1 MLHTNIGKL
10 YQYSATLK
18 EGFLLF
24 PVFSATFVRIV
35 RCIMVW
41 KVALNLLWW
50 LIVLGTVLNIVFDK
64 GDSGRKA
71 AWILIIVVLPF
82 LGLFLYLCFGVNLR
96 HHWLFNR
103 RHQRFKDL
111 LDKYRLDD
119 VLFDP
124 SGYESVQE
132 EYRPLARLLA
142 SASGLP
148 PAEGNRFEVIRSGA
162 RKFELLMQDLEQA
175 RESIHMEYFRFGAD
189 KGSQAVRNLL
199 IKKAQEGVKVRVINE
214 NIGNL
219 YVRARHWERMRKAGI
234 EVVKFTNPR
243 TQLVRLI
250 TRLNHRNHRKIVVVD
265 GKIGYTGGM
274 NLNDHY
280 FHQWKDTHL
289 RILGPA
295 VAQLQFIFMDSWVTA
310 GGQLDRPFDTYFSR
324 GDEVPG
330 KVMQIVPDEPDNPL
344 PLLQLSYIWGLL
356 HARRYFWLQTPYFL
370 PPEPLFDALK
380 AAAASGIDVRVIL
393 PRHVDTALMRP
404 ANKAYYQECLESGI
418 RIYLREG
425 PFVHSKTFVT
435 DDYLSSIGT
444 ANVDARSFSINYEDN
459 AYIFDR
465 ESALEMK
472 AAFEAELA
480 ESQELTEADT
490 AAFPWY
496 SRLWQ
501 KFVRLFAPLL

>member
-1 MLHTNIGKL
+1 MAN
-10 YQYSATLK
+10 
-18 EGFLLF
+18 
-24 PVFSATFVRIV
+24 
-35 RCIMVW
+35 
-41 KVALNLLWW
+41 
-50 LIVLGTVLNIVFDK
+50 
-64 GDSGRKA
+64 
-71 AWILIIVVLPF
+71 
-82 LGLFLYLCFGVNLR
+82 
-96 HHWLFNR
+96 
-103 RHQRFKDL
+103 
-111 LDKYRLDD
+111 
-119 VLFDP
+119 
-124 SGYESVQE
+124 
-132 EYRPLARLLA
+132 
-142 SASGLP
+142 
-148 PAEGNRFEVIRSGA
+148 
-162 RKFELLMQDLEQA
+162 
-175 RESIHMEYFRFGAD
+175 
-189 KGSQAVRNLL
+189 
-199 IKKAQEGVKVRVINE
+199 
-214 NIGNL
+214 
-219 YVRARHWERMRKAGI
+219 
-234 EVVKFTNPR
+234 
-243 TQLVRLI
+243 
-250 TRLNHRNHRKIVVVD
+250 
-265 GKIGYTGGM
+265 
-274 NLNDHY
+274 
-280 FHQWKDTHL
+280 
-289 RILGPA
+289 
-295 VAQLQFIFMDSWVTA
+295 A
-310 GGQLDRPFDTYFSR
+310 GGQLDKPFDTYFSR
-324 GDEVPG
+324 GDGAPG

-393 PRHVDTALMRP
+393 PRHVDTALIRP

-425 PFVHSKTFVT
+425 TFVHSKTFVT